1 MLVDQADGIRVLSA
15 VETTLP
21 LPVSESV
28 KVGLPS
34 AGIVSSITDAH
45 RPFAF

>member
-15 VETTLP
+15 VEAALP

-28 KVGLPS
+28 KVGASFQPQ
-34 AGIVSSITDAH
+34 I
-45 RPFAF
+45 